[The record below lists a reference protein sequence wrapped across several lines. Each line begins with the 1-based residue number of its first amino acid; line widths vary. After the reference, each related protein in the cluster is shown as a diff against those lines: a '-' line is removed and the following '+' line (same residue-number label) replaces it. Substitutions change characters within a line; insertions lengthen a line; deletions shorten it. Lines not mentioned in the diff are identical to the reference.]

1 MLGPCHGYCFDEVP
15 VVTAGV
21 GKASKRQQLRA
32 FAR

>member
-1 MLGPCHGYCFDEVP
+1 MLRPCHGYGFVELP

-21 GKASKRQQLRA
+21 GKPSKRQQLRA